1 MVYNVAFRLL
11 VLHWQRKSGLLR
23 NGTEEEKAT
32 EMIFCAIH
40 GHGGRL
46 LTFGRVGKGG
56 GDGGSVP
63 ARAA

>member
-1 MVYNVAFRLL
+1 MVYNVAFGLL

-32 EMIFCAIH
+32 EMIFCAVH
-40 GHGGRL
+40 GHGCWF
-46 LTFGRVGKGG
+46 LTFGKAVEGG